1 MKKILVVEDDDVER
15 ELVRMTLE
23 REGHRVM
30 VADNG
35 ARGFELAMEE
45 RPDLIVT
52 DVWMPTADGVYLIRR
67 VRSAPKLASPP
78 ILVTTGFGTGSAS
91 VSLGQGAD
99 AYEPKP
105 LDPDFLRES
114 VRRLLG
120 ISAGGSR
127 FYEVQNK
134 GNVMGSEAV
143 GWVSSGILVLTIAKQ
158 VYKQ

>member
-1 MKKILVVEDDDVER
+1 VRHAERAARLSSSHAARGGLRRFNMKKILVVEDDDVER

-23 REGHRVM
+23 RDGYRVL

-35 ARGFELAMEE
+35 ARGFELAVEE

-67 VRSAPKLASPP
+67 VRSTPDIASTP

-105 LDPDFLRES
+105 LDPDSLRES
-114 VRRLLG
+114 VRRLL
-120 ISAGGSR
+120 A
-127 FYEVQNK
+127 
-134 GNVMGSEAV
+134 
-143 GWVSSGILVLTIAKQ
+143 
-158 VYKQ
+158 

>member
-23 REGHRVM
+23 REGHRVLI
-30 VADNG
+30 ADNG
-35 ARGFELAMEE
+35 ARGFELALEE

-67 VRSAPKLASPP
+67 VRSTPELASTP

-99 AYEPKP
+99 AFEPKP
-105 LDPDFLRES
+105 LDPDSLRES
-114 VRRLLG
+114 VRRLL
-120 ISAGGSR
+120 
-127 FYEVQNK
+127 
-134 GNVMGSEAV
+134 
-143 GWVSSGILVLTIAKQ
+143 SGATG
-158 VYKQ
+158 

>member
-23 REGHRVM
+23 REGHRVL

-35 ARGFELAMEE
+35 ARGFELALEE

-67 VRSAPKLASPP
+67 VRSTPELERTP

-91 VSLGQGAD
+91 LSLAQGAD

-105 LDPDFLRES
+105 LDPDSLRET
-114 VRRLLG
+114 VRRLL
-120 ISAGGSR
+120 S
-127 FYEVQNK
+127 
-134 GNVMGSEAV
+134 
-143 GWVSSGILVLTIAKQ
+143 
-158 VYKQ
+158 

>member
-1 MKKILVVEDDDVER
+1 LKKILVVEDDDVER

-35 ARGFELAMEE
+35 ARGFELALEE

-67 VRSAPKLASPP
+67 VRSTPELASTP

-99 AYEPKP
+99 AFEPKP
-105 LDPDFLRES
+105 LDPDSLRES
-114 VRRLLG
+114 VRRLL
-120 ISAGGSR
+120 AGGAA
-127 FYEVQNK
+127 
-134 GNVMGSEAV
+134 G
-143 GWVSSGILVLTIAKQ
+143 
-158 VYKQ
+158 

>member
-23 REGHRVM
+23 REGHRVLI
-30 VADNG
+30 ADNG
-35 ARGFELAMEE
+35 ARGFELALEE

-67 VRSAPKLASPP
+67 VRSTPELASTP

-99 AYEPKP
+99 AFEPKP
-105 LDPDFLRES
+105 LDPDSLRET
-114 VRRLLG
+114 VRRLL
-120 ISAGGSR
+120 
-127 FYEVQNK
+127 
-134 GNVMGSEAV
+134 
-143 GWVSSGILVLTIAKQ
+143 SGAAE
-158 VYKQ
+158 